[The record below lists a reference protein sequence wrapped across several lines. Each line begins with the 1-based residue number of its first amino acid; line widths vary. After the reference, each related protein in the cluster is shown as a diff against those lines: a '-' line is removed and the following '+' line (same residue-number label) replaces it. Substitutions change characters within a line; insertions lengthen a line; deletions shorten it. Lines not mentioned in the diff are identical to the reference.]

1 MGFSRVAALHLFPL
15 LVRITLCAVFVP
27 AGWSKIMNRAEFSGP
42 AAATIRTLTGA
53 STADA
58 KPVVL
63 GQELS
68 PPSDAA
74 RAESEAP
81 LEARRLYGLAVL
93 LHDHELPYPVVQA
106 WLAAITE
113 LVGGGLLLI
122 GFFSRIWAVGL
133 SVAMGFAFALTTL
146 PILETVSPLDL
157 DVPTF
162 TKAAAQVALFT
173 LSLGIVLTG
182 PGGLS
187 IDHAVFGAA
196 ARPASEEEDPRPH
209 DPEDDEV

>member
-1 MGFSRVAALHLFPL
+1 MGFSRVAALHLLPFL
-15 LVRITLCAVFVP
+15 IRITLCAVFVP
-27 AGWSKIMNRAEFSGP
+27 AGWSKIMNQVEFSGP
-42 AAATIRTLTGA
+42 AAATIRSLTGMSA
-53 STADA
+53 ADA

-63 GQELS
+63 RQELS

-93 LHDHELPYPVVQA
+93 LHDHELPYPVAQA

-146 PILETVSPLDL
+146 PVLKLVGPLDL

-162 TKAAAQVALFT
+162 TKAAAQIALFT
-173 LSLGIVLTG
+173 LSIGIVLTG

-187 IDHAVFGAA
+187 IDHAVFGGA
-196 ARPASEEEDPRPH
+196 ARPAAEDDPGPH
-209 DPEDDEV
+209 EPEDDEV